1 MNAARRLRWLVPAA
15 LVGIWLVVGAITGPY
30 AGRLADVATNDPAAF
45 LPRNAESTQ
54 VSELQ
59 ETMAEEQG
67 LPVIVVW
74 EASTGKITPVQL
86 GVATQA
92 LVSVADVSGV
102 VSTPSRV
109 LPSRDG
115 EALQGLVTVRA
126 DLGEQIPE
134 VAEEIRTAVSV
145 VPDTTVH
152 LAGPATTQVD
162 LVEAFAGI
170 DGILLAV
177 ALAVVLLILLLV
189 YRSAVLPFVVI
200 FTAVLALGLASAV
213 VYWLAERDVI
223 RVDGQVQGILFI
235 LVIGAATDY
244 ALLLAAR
251 FREELI
257 AGHGRMSGIRRAL
270 RASLGAI
277 VASAA
282 TVALGLLALLLS
294 DLRNTRAL
302 GPVGAIGIG
311 CAMVAVLTFLPAA
324 LALLG
329 GTAYWPARPTPDTAG
344 TGGGHRIWRRV
355 AEAVDRRPRRIWV
368 GSLLG
373 LAVAIAF
380 LPTLTVGAV
389 PLSELF
395 IEKTPSVTA
404 QQVLEAH
411 FPAGQGNPAVIIADQ
426 EATPRVL
433 AVARDASGVA
443 DVRPAS
449 TAAGLVQLNATLTD
463 PADSLAAQDTV
474 VGLREA

>member
-1 MNAARRLRWLVPAA
+1 MTQGDLRGSNAGSMGRMTSTRDWLPWLLPLA
-15 LVGIWLVVGAITGPY
+15 LVGTWLVVGSVTGPY

-45 LPRNAESTQ
+45 LPQNAESTQ

-67 LPVIVVW
+67 FPVIVVW
-74 EASTGKITPVQL
+74 EASAGKITPAQL
-86 GVATQA
+86 GTATRA
-92 LVSVADVSGV
+92 LAGLTDVSGV
-102 VSTPSRV
+102 VDTPSPV

-126 DLGEQIPE
+126 DLGERIPE

-145 VPDTTVH
+145 VPGTTVH
-152 LAGPATTQVD
+152 LAGPAATQVD
-162 LVEAFAGI
+162 LVDAFAGI
-170 DGILLAV
+170 DGILLMV
-177 ALAVVLLILLLV
+177 ALTVVLLILLLV

-200 FTAVLALGLASAV
+200 LTAVLALGLASAV
-213 VYWLAERDVI
+213 VYWLAERGVI

-235 LVIGAATDY
+235 LVIGASTDY

-251 FREELI
+251 FREELA
-257 AGHGRMSGIRRAL
+257 AGHGRVPGIRRAL
-270 RASLGAI
+270 RSSVGAI

-302 GPVGAIGIG
+302 GPAGAIGIG

-324 LALLG
+324 LVLLG
-329 GTAYWPARPTPDTAG
+329 RTAYWPARPKPVALG
-344 TGGGHRIWRRV
+344 GVATGGGHRLWRRI

-368 GSLLG
+368 GSLLS
-373 LAVAIAF
+373 LTVAAAF
-380 LPTLTVGAV
+380 LPTLTTGAV

-395 IEKTPSVTA
+395 IEETPSVTA
-404 QQVLEAH
+404 QRVLEEH

-426 EATPRVL
+426 AATPRV
-433 AVARDASGVA
+433 AR
-443 DVRPAS
+443 
-449 TAAGLVQLNATLTD
+449 
-463 PADSLAAQDTV
+463 
-474 VGLREA
+474 